1 MSDLRREELEFL
13 VFCIEN
19 IGQELGITG
28 DKVCRLLTK
37 TAVP

>member
-19 IGQELGITG
+19 NFAFMKPHEY
-28 DKVCRLLTK
+28 RLY
-37 TAVP
+37 